1 MKKILASVGIGNASV
16 DTVLPSTTVS
26 PGETVD
32 AEVRVSGGDAEQ
44 SISAIDLEVETRYR
58 TEEGYRDTTVG
69 RMRLSE
75 SFDIEPGE
83 ETTYDA
89 EITIPWETPLTLGST
104 EVWVET
110 ELEIDMAVDPEDVDY
125 LDVQPTPR
133 MQAVFDAAEELGF
146 SLRTTEC
153 EADPYGR
160 YVGGRR
166 FVQEFEFR
174 PSSGEFRG
182 DVDEIELVFV
192 PSASSLDVFVEVDRR
207 GGIFSEALD
216 VDERHTKFSLTDDNP
231 SVASVRDR
239 LREEI
244 RANL

>member
-26 PGETVD
+26 PGETVT
-32 AEVRVSGGDAEQ
+32 AEVRVSGGDAAQ
-44 SISAIDLEVETRYR
+44 SVSAIDLEVETRYR
-58 TEEGYRDTTVG
+58 TEEGVEDATVG
-69 RMRLSE
+69 RMRLGE
-75 SFDIEPGE
+75 AFEIEPDE

-125 LDVQPTPR
+125 LDVRPTPR
-133 MQAVFDAAEELGF
+133 MQAVFDAAEELGL
-146 SLRTTEC
+146 SLRTAEC
-153 EADPYGR
+153 SADPYGR
-160 YVGGRR
+160 YAGERR

-174 PSSGEFRG
+174 PSGGEFRG
-182 DVDEIELVFV
+182 DLDELELVFV
-192 PSASSLDVFVEVDRR
+192 ASAASLDVFVEVDRR
-207 GGIFSEALD
+207 GGILSEALD
-216 VDERHTKFSLTDDNP
+216 ADERHTQFSLTDDDP
-231 SVASVRDR
+231 DVASVRDR